1 MIDLWNPHTIMIESI
16 ITRLNQQPTCVRLNH
31 DNPTA
36 WPVHQNS
43 LEDRL
48 QVPSHLVVGSP
59 FAEAERSRESRCS
72 VKSDSVQTATRC
84 GWNFLGKK
92 EWIYVYTFRER
103 EREIYSFIVILQRYM
118 KWIHSIS
125 QFWWFSLKFQGSKKR
140 AIRIHQKIRYP
151 VICFPWKKGSSFTHK
166 FLAALLL
173 VPAES
178 DDAARLVLHHRRE
191 RGPPHRKWLVHGL
204 PKKLLVLRVAV
215 SWIFRF
221 CKNCVYIYI
230 YL

>member
-103 EREIYSFIVILQRYM
+103 ERDLFIYCHLTKIYEMNTFYQPILVIFSQ
-118 KWIHSIS
+118 IS
-125 QFWWFSLKFQGSKKR
+125 RFEKTCYQNSSKKQVSCHLFPLEKRLIVHPQISRGFTAR
-140 AIRIHQKIRYP
+140 ACGKRRCSSACASSSSGKRSSAPEVVGPWTSQKITCP
-151 VICFPWKKGSSFTHK
+151 
-166 FLAALLL
+166 
-173 VPAES
+173 ES
-178 DDAARLVLHHRRE
+178 CSILN
-191 RGPPHRKWLVHGL
+191 
-204 PKKLLVLRVAV
+204 
-215 SWIFRF
+215 F
-221 CKNCVYIYI
+221 
-230 YL
+230 